1 MKSNPERK
9 LVKNYA
15 RAFAPATV
23 SNIGP
28 GFDLMGFPLFD
39 LGDIVEVTVN
49 DLSCSR
55 ITDIVGNTTLSKELE
70 KNTAGAAVKSFLDKH
85 APGEFVDIVLH
96 KLLPIG
102 SGLGSSA
109 ASAVAAV
116 VAVNALLSKP
126 LEIKDLVE
134 HALDGE
140 VVASGT
146 RHGDNVIP
154 SLVGGVVVISD
165 PVHFK
170 YFKFD
175 APEDLIVLTLHPH
188 VEIKTSE
195 ARAMLPKMVSVSDS
209 IKQTAGAVTLITG
222 MIKGDYSLLK
232 AASSDFI
239 AEPFRSKLIPGYN
252 EIKFL
257 ASSSEAIAMN
267 ISGSGPTSF
276 VFFRTLEDAK
286 LFIPKIQKVY
296 DKIGLGIDINIS
308 KINNTGA
315 QILEVR

>member
-1 MKSNPERK
+1 MKLNPEKK
-9 LVKNYA
+9 LVKSYA

-23 SNIGP
+23 SNVGP
-28 GFDLMGFPLFD
+28 GFDLMGFPIFD
-39 LGDIVEVTVN
+39 HGDVVEVSVN
-49 DLSCSR
+49 EFSYSR
-55 ITDIVGNTTLSKELE
+55 ITDIVGNRTLSKELE
-70 KNTAGAAVKSFLDKH
+70 ENTAGAAVKSFLDKH

-116 VAVNALLSKP
+116 VAVNALFSKP

-165 PVHFK
+165 PVGFN
-170 YFKFD
+170 YFKID
-175 APEDLIVLTLHPH
+175 APEDLIVLTFHPH
-188 VEIKTSE
+188 IEIKTSE
-195 ARAMLPKMVSVSDS
+195 ARAMLPKMLSVSDS

-222 MIKGDYSLLK
+222 LINGDYSLVES
-232 AASSDFI
+232 ASTDYI

-252 EIKFL
+252 EIKQL
-257 ASSSEAIAMN
+257 ALSSGAIAMN

-276 VFFRTLEDAK
+276 IFFKTREVAEA
-286 LFIPKIQKVY
+286 FIQNIQKVY
-296 DKIGLGIDINIS
+296 DTIGLDVDINIS

>member
-1 MKSNPERK
+1 MNLNQERK
-9 LVKNYA
+9 LVKSYA

-28 GFDLMGFPLFD
+28 GFDLMGFPIFE

-55 ITDIVGNTTLSKELE
+55 ITDIVGNTALSKEIE

-85 APGEFVDIVLH
+85 APGEFVDIVLY

-126 LEIKDLVE
+126 LEIKELVD

-154 SLVGGVVVISD
+154 SLVGGIVVISD
-165 PVHFK
+165 PVNFN
-170 YFKFD
+170 YFKID
-175 APEDLIVLTLHPH
+175 APADLSVLSFHPH

-195 ARAMLPKMVSVSDS
+195 ARAMLPKMLSVSDS
-209 IKQTAGAVTLITG
+209 IKQTGAAITLIAG
-222 MIKGDYSLLK
+222 MIKGDYTLLK
-232 AASSDFI
+232 AASADYI
-239 AEPFRSKLIPGYN
+239 AEPFRSKLIPGYH
-252 EIKFL
+252 EIKFM

-276 VFFRTLEDAK
+276 VFFKTIEAAESFRFKVQE
-286 LFIPKIQKVY
+286 VY
-296 DKIGLGIDINIS
+296 DKKGLGVDINIS
-308 KINNTGA
+308 KINNSGA

>member
-1 MKSNPERK
+1 MMITPERK
-9 LVKNYA
+9 LVKSYA

-28 GFDLMGFPLFD
+28 GFDLMGFPIFD

-55 ITDIVGNTTLSKELE
+55 ITDIIGNNTLNKELG
-70 KNTAGAAVKSFLDKH
+70 KNTAGAAVKSFLDKR
-85 APGEFVDIVLH
+85 APGEHVDIVLH

-126 LEIKDLVE
+126 FEIKDLVN

-140 VVASGT
+140 VVASGS

-154 SLVGGVVVISD
+154 SLAGGIVVISD
-165 PVHFK
+165 PVGFN
-170 YFKFD
+170 YFKID
-175 APEDLIVLTLHPH
+175 APEDLIVLTFHPH

-195 ARAMLPKMVSVSDS
+195 ARAMLPMMIPVSDS
-209 IKQTAGAVTLITG
+209 IKQTAAAVALITG
-222 MIKGDYSLLK
+222 LIKGDYSLIES
-232 AASSDFI
+232 ASSDYI
-239 AEPFRSKLIPGYN
+239 AEPFRSKLIPGYK
-252 EIKFL
+252 EIKQL
-257 ASSSEAIAMN
+257 ALSSGAIAMN
-267 ISGSGPTSF
+267 ISGSGPTCF
-276 VFFRTLEDAK
+276 VFFKTREAAEKFLP
-286 LFIPKIQKVY
+286 IVQKVY
-296 DKIGLGIDINIS
+296 YKIGLGVDLNIS